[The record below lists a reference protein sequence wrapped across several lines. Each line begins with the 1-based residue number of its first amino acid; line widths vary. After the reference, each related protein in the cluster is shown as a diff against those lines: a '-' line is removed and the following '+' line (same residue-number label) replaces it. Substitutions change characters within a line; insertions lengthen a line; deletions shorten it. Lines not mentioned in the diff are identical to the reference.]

1 MSAHVTFS
9 SNQYFSDQNDEKS
22 DTLPPEAAIFTQLR
36 KGERVTMYVT
46 PLDSESVLGLCN
58 TTPLIGKESTFLI
71 KNESN

>member
-36 KGERVTMYVT
+36 KGESDNVRHATWLRERVGV
-46 PLDSESVLGLCN
+46 V
-58 TTPLIGKESTFLI
+58 
-71 KNESN
+71 